1 MDGLL
6 AMGLLFEIKDG
17 YSAEAQNIQK
27 TFNKLGFVTDELMT
41 RTKNAMNNMQTGLM
55 GLGVGAAITAPFA
68 LAVNSAMGFEKQMSA
83 VKSVMAPDKVK
94 LYGKE
99 LENLALKLG
108 KETAFSAV
116 EAANGMEELTKAGL
130 EAHQIMDKD
139 GLAGA
144 LDLAT
149 AGELDLA
156 SAAEVAST
164 ALNAFKKD
172 NMTIRQSADIL
183 AGAANASATSVR
195 ELKLGLSAVS
205 AVSSLAGFSFKE
217 TNLAL
222 AVLAQN
228 GLKGSDAGTSLKTM
242 LMNLSPKTKSA
253 TEEMQR
259 LGLMASNGQV
269 AFFNAKGEVKSMAEI
284 SNILQKSLGKL
295 NPKQQTD
302 ALEKLF
308 GSDAIRAGGIMLKE
322 GAEGFN
328 KMSEAMGKIT
338 AAQVAKERLNNFA
351 GALTQ
356 LNGSIETAA
365 IIIGT
370 AFLPILKQLVSF
382 IDVLVSG
389 FAEMAG
395 SPIGAFLTYL
405 TSAFGL
411 LVLGVGG
418 YVFVTNLAIFAS
430 MQASVSFAKMGHTAI
445 ATAFATNGLAGGLLA
460 VTKAL
465 IPLIA
470 KVLLLALPVI
480 FLYKSFTMF
489 SNALNDTAS
498 KAQGGFLGFMQ
509 KVGAVIWAV
518 GQAFSSWN
526 GKTFDLGGMEEQLKK
541 LGVFDLV
548 LRISAYTV
556 RFIEFMKGFASGI
569 SDLFIGVGNA
579 ILQLYN
585 YLTTQVSKFL
595 KFIGL
600 QNATFKQNTASM
612 EQYAQVGKVLGYVV
626 GTVLLGAV
634 IALTWAMGAFALS
647 VIAAMLPFLPF
658 IALIG
663 AIVAVFY
670 YWNDITKIVS
680 KSISFVVKGIYN
692 VFVWLLGSIANIVL
706 SIPSYFASAFSFAL
720 NIIYTTFFK
729 IIPFMVG
736 VFARLVVFFVTEL
749 PVIIGN
755 FVVKA
760 ITVFMNFGYWL
771 LFELPKMVGS
781 AFVSAMV
788 WAYNSISYY
797 ITAYIGLWYSFGSYL
812 ITNVPIWISNAFTM
826 AYNFLFE
833 TLPNMFSGLGDIF
846 YNLGKDLMDAL
857 WNGLKSIWE
866 SVQKWGSDAINSFS
880 AGFNVFGTSTQAV
893 STNALNPQNM
903 QSISNSIAQEKA
915 QKPIITNNTTNNETQ
930 TGFLGGL
937 VVQLDGQQVGK
948 ILEDRERLNNARR

>member
-6 AMGLLFEIKDG
+6 AMGILFQIKDG
-17 YSAEAQNIQK
+17 YSAEAQNIQR

-116 EAANGMEELTKAGL
+116 EAAKGMEELTKAGL

-183 AGAANASATSVR
+183 SGAANASATSVR

-228 GLKGSDAGTSLKTM
+228 GLKSSDAGTSLKTM

-259 LGLMASNGQV
+259 LGLMAANGQV

-284 SNILQKSLGKL
+284 SGILQKSLGKL

-322 GAEGFN
+322 GAVGFN

-370 AFLPILKQLVSF
+370 AFLPILKQLVNF

-389 FAEMAG
+389 FAELAG
-395 SPIGAFLTYL
+395 SPIGMFLTYL

-418 YVFVTNLAIFAS
+418 YVFVTNLATFAS

-445 ATAFATNGLAGGLLA
+445 ATAFATNGLASGLLA
-460 VTKAL
+460 VTRAL

-489 SNALNDTAS
+489 SNALNDTAA

-556 RFIEFMKGFASGI
+556 RFIEFMKGLASGV
-569 SDLFIGVGNA
+569 SELFIGVGNA
-579 ILQLYN
+579 VLQLYN

-600 QNATFKQNTASM
+600 QNSTFKQNTASM
-612 EQYAQVGKVLGYVV
+612 EQYAQVGKVLGYVI
-626 GTVLLGAV
+626 GTLLLGAV
-634 IALTWAMGAFALS
+634 IALTWSMGAFALS
-647 VIAAMLPFLPF
+647 VMAAMLPFLPF

-670 YWNDITKIVS
+670 YWNDIIAYLRKEIIKFGDEFS
-680 KSISFVVKGIYN
+680 KAGKSIYNDFSWAINGIVNALTNAGLAIGQFAIWVVNG
-692 VFVWLLGSIANIVL
+692 FDIAGKTIKKAFIDAFNYVANL
-706 SIPSYFASAFSFAL
+706 AYYFAS
-720 NIIYTTFFK
+720 NIINIFLTFVNWVIYEIPNA
-729 IIPFMVG
+729 II
-736 VFARLVVFFVTEL
+736 
-749 PVIIGN
+749 
-755 FVVKA
+755 KA
-760 ITVFMNFGYWL
+760 FT
-771 LFELPKMVGS
+771 
-781 AFVSAMV
+781 SAMV
-788 WAYNSISYY
+788 WAYDTISYY

-846 YNLGKDLMDAL
+846 YDLGKNLMNAL
-857 WNGLKSIWE
+857 WNGLKAIWE
-866 SVQKWGSDAINSFS
+866 GVQKWGSDAINSFS
-880 AGFNVFGTSTQAV
+880 AGFNVFGTSTQAI
-893 STNALNPQNM
+893 STNAVSPQNI
-903 QSISNSIAQEKA
+903 QSIGNSIAQEKA